1 MAKIALASDTTENW
15 GKVSRI
21 LLEREIAIERATRED
36 GTGYIIIHQGDG
48 TKSVLES
55 DVIFDQ
61 SAYEDALAETQENMQ
76 KVNAFADN
84 MESATAS
91 ANSSAAKADTAT
103 AEAKA
108 AAKACEGIVDG
119 LNTMVDTVTN
129 KSCVLT
135 IEDGIICVR
144 EA

>member
-61 SAYEDALAETQENMQ
+61 SAYEDALAETQADMK
-76 KVNAFADN
+76 KVNAFAGN
-84 MESATAS
+84 MESATTN

-103 AEAKA
+103 TEARAAAEACQGA
-108 AAKACEGIVDG
+108 LSG
-119 LNTMVDTVTN
+119 LNTMIDTVTG
-129 KSCVLT
+129 KSCVLSL
-135 IEDGIICVR
+135 EDGIICVR